1 MVLQCMDMTL
11 FLHKYTAYQVE
22 LKHYQVELKHY

>member
-11 FLHKYTAYQVE
+11 FSHKYNACQVE